1 MQLCLITEYSPGA
14 EHYSSN
20 GSMPTFNFFNGIDTI
35 SINTADEDYS
45 LTASLPYF
53 RIREIETRVTVSDG
67 NTIGMGG
74 LIYDKSQSFN
84 DAVPLL
90 SKIPFYRKII

>member
-1 MQLCLITEYSPGA
+1 M
-14 EHYSSN
+14 SN
-20 GSMPTFNFFNGIDTI
+20 GGVGWDGSADTFTID
-35 SINTADEDYS
+35 SIDVG
-45 LTASLPYF
+45 LPYL
-53 RIREIETRVTVSDG
+53 RIRELETRVTVADG

-90 SKIPFYRKII
+90 GKIPFLGRFRSEGSRSIKRNLMIFVKRLRLT